1 MIIQKLKYLI
11 SRSYQLGFRNIVAH
25 QWSSSYLL
33 RASGAHY
40 RKAIRILS
48 KSITDVGNVWT
59 GINVW
64 GSPVVAIGPP
74 RYVSF
79 KTRNDA
85 FISVA
90 IGAREAMISFRR
102 IYEKPHGKLR

>member
-1 MIIQKLKYLI
+1 MNTLTIQQESHMLFI
-11 SRSYQLGFRNIVAH
+11 EHI
-25 QWSSSYLL
+25 WSSSYLL
-33 RASGAHY
+33 KARGAHY
-40 RKAIRILS
+40 RKAMRILG
-48 KSITDVGNVWT
+48 KSITAVGNVWT

-74 RYVSF
+74 PLFVI

>member
-1 MIIQKLKYLI
+1 MNTLTIQL
-11 SRSYQLGFRNIVAH
+11 RNHRRFITH
-25 QWSSSYLL
+25 RFSISYLL
-33 RASGAHY
+33 KVRGAHY

-48 KSITDVGNVWT
+48 KSITDVGNIWT

-79 KTRNDA
+79 KIRNDA

-102 IYEKPHGKLR
+102 IYEKTYGKLR

>member
-11 SRSYQLGFRNIVAH
+11 ARSYKLGFRSIVAH

-40 RKAIRILS
+40 RKAYRFLS
-48 KSITDVGNVWT
+48 KEKDKASSDWVGSA
-59 GINVW
+59 VW
-64 GSPVVAIGPP
+64 GSPTVALAPP

-79 KTRNDA
+79 KIRNDA
-85 FISVA
+85 VISVT

-102 IYEKPHGKLR
+102 IYERSNGKLR

>member
-1 MIIQKLKYLI
+1 MNILKVQKKNHTRFITHRYLI
-11 SRSYQLGFRNIVAH
+11 P
-25 QWSSSYLL
+25 YLL
-33 RASGAHY
+33 KARGAHY
-40 RKAIRILS
+40 RKATRILS
-48 KSITDVGNVWT
+48 KAITDVGNIWT

-79 KTRNDA
+79 KIRNDA
-85 FISVA
+85 VISVA

>member
-1 MIIQKLKYLI
+1 MNNPTIQ
-11 SRSYQLGFRNIVAH
+11 QRNHTRFITH
-25 QWSSSYLL
+25 RFSISYLL
-33 RASGAHY
+33 KVRGAHY
-40 RKAIRILS
+40 RKAMRILG
-48 KSITDVGNVWT
+48 KSITAVGNVWT

-74 RYVSF
+74 PLFVI